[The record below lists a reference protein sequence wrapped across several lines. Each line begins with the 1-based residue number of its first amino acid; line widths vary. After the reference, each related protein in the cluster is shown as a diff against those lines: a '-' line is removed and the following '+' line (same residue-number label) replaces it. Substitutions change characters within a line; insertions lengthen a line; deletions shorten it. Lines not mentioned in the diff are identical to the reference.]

1 VKDIAPIQSH
11 DIIHR
16 TVDLGREEEFITWQ
30 DWFGRAMGLMRE
42 VLPEDAH
49 EHLAFR
55 VTLID
60 GRQFA
65 IRQVLTHV
73 VRGKC
78 TLQPS
83 RWNEQEAICD
93 VITGYQFLGVGEDQF
108 LTSLTVPP
116 TSIESV
122 ECVLV
127 RPGEGD
133 ESEGEPGKT
142 PFGFHKREALALPV
156 EQREIEEK
164 IKAEQSSTEA
174 PRRKKSKN

>member
-1 VKDIAPIQSH
+1 MMAHAPIQSH

-30 DWFGRAMGLMRE
+30 DWFGRAMGLMRQ
-42 VLPEDAH
+42 VLPEEAH
-49 EHLAFR
+49 GNLAFR
-55 VTLID
+55 VTLTD

-65 IRQVLTHV
+65 VRQVLTHV

-83 RWNEQEAICD
+83 RWNEQEAVCD

-116 TSIESV
+116 TGIESV

-127 RPGEGD
+127 RPGGD
-133 ESEGEPGKT
+133 EDSESDTSKA
-142 PFGFHKREALALPV
+142 PFGFYKREALALPL

-164 IKAEQSSTEA
+164 IKAEQSSGDSS
-174 PRRKKSKN
+174 RKKSGK